1 MVKDELRKNE
11 DLIDKE
17 YIKKCEE
24 YTSYIDEHIANVK
37 TAFQN
42 LFRNPDKPFT
52 NFHGI
57 TGDKLAKVLDTLEM
71 LVANHDSTKYIDE
84 EFEGYRAH
92 FYPTTKESQR
102 METDSFYKSLVES
115 NYNLAW
121 FHHLTFNDHHPDF
134 WKWVDIIDMQVPD
147 TSTVR
152 EGGPVSMKT
161 VKQRVILKTPKDVA
175 NPMKP
180 IAILHMI
187 CDWEAMS
194 IKFGSSTSDWYI
206 NKAEDE
212 RKALN
217 PKTRKIVEE
226 LLRQLYDCEIPEA
239 CSGEPGY
246 VANSTNAQTEH

>member
-1 MVKDELRKNE
+1 MPPKEVNEIILNE
-11 DLIDKE
+11 DLIDNG
-17 YIKKCEE
+17 YIGKCEE
-24 YTSYIDEHIANVK
+24 YTVYIDEHVANVK
-37 TAFQN
+37 AAFQK

-57 TGDKLAKVLDTLEM
+57 TGDKLTKILDTLEM
-71 LVANHDSTKYIDE
+71 LVNSHDSTKYIDE

-92 FYPTTKESQR
+92 FYPTIKESQR
-102 METDSFYKSLVES
+102 METDNFYKALVES

-134 WKWVDIIDMQVPD
+134 WKWVDIVDIKVPD
-147 TSTVR
+147 LAAAKDGELT
-152 EGGPVSMKT
+152 PMK
-161 VKQRVILKTPKDVA
+161 VEKQRIVLKTPKEIA

-180 IAILHMI
+180 IAILHML

-194 IKFGSSTSDWYI
+194 IKFGGSTPDWYI

-226 LLRQLYDCEIPEA
+226 LLIQLYDCEIPEA
-239 CSGEPGY
+239 CSGEAGY
-246 VANSTNAQTEH
+246 IAKET